1 MGSML
6 AVMTSVDPSSHP
18 AVRESELPAIRVMM
32 MPADTNALGT
42 IFGGQLLSLID
53 QAGAIGAQRLGID
66 RVVTVAMREV
76 EFHQPVR
83 VGDLV
88 TCHATITQ
96 IGRTSV
102 TTAVKVTARR
112 PADLG
117 ACVEV
122 TEAEV
127 VYVQVDKDG
136 QAVPLAPKCREVFEL
151 LCAHRDS

>member
-1 MGSML
+1 MVQGSAQL
-6 AVMTSVDPSSHP
+6 HP
-18 AVRESELPAIRVMM
+18 AVQESLLPAIRVMM
-32 MPADTNALGT
+32 MPAHTNALGT

-53 QAGAIGAQRLGID
+53 QAGAIGAQRLGIP

-88 TCHATITQ
+88 SCYATITA

-102 TTAVKVTARR
+102 TTSVKVTARR
-112 PADLG
+112 PDALG
-117 ACVEV
+117 GCVDV

-127 VYVQVDKDG
+127 VYVQVDQEGKA
-136 QAVPLAPKCREVFEL
+136 QPLSEAAREVYEL
-151 LCAHRDS
+151 VCAHREAQSGGA

>member
-1 MGSML
+1 ME
-6 AVMTSVDPSSHP
+6 SHP
-18 AVRESELPAIRVMM
+18 ALIESQLPAIRVMM

-53 QAGAIGAQRLGID
+53 QAGAIGAQRLGIE

-88 TCHATITQ
+88 TCYAKITAV
-96 IGRTSV
+96 GRTSV
-102 TTAVKVTARR
+102 TTSVKVTARR

-117 ACVEV
+117 DCVNV

-127 VYVQVDKDG
+127 VYVQVDEEG
-136 QAVPLAPKCREVFEL
+136 RACPLSSESRKVFEL
-151 LCAHRDS
+151 LCTERSKN

>member
-1 MGSML
+1 MAQGS
-6 AVMTSVDPSSHP
+6 AQPHP
-18 AVRESELPAIRVMM
+18 AVQESLLPAIRVMM

-53 QAGAIGAQRLGID
+53 QAGAIGAQRLGIP

-88 TCHATITQ
+88 SCYATITA

-102 TTAVKVTARR
+102 TTSVKVTARR
-112 PADLG
+112 PDALG
-117 ACVEV
+117 ESVEV
-122 TEAEV
+122 TEADV
-127 VYVQVDKDG
+127 VYVQVDQEG
-136 QAVPLAPKCREVFEL
+136 SAQPLSDAAREVYEL
-151 LCAHRDS
+151 ICAHRAAQTAGA